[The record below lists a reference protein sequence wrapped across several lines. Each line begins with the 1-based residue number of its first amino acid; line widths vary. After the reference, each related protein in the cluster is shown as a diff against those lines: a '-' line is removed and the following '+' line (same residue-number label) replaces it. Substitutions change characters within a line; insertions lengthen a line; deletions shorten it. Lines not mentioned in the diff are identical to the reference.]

1 MSRIKDQLEAEHG
14 ARSRI
19 AERHATEM
27 TTVRGV
33 TVGDS
38 RNSKPFELQLILHF
52 ELLHHF
58 RRKAQLGWRATAQGV
73 HELHGPQCLL
83 RMTQPCTPI
92 PTASPVVLAAR
103 ARSDPACL

>member
-1 MSRIKDQLEAEHG
+1 MSRIKDQLEAERG

-19 AERHATEM
+19 AERSGTE
-27 TTVRGV
+27 TATVRAT

-58 RRKAQLGWRATAQGV
+58 RRKAQLGWRAAAQGV
-73 HELHGPQCLL
+73 HELHGPQCLP
-83 RMTQPCTPI
+83 RMTQPCSAI

-103 ARSDPACL
+103 ARADPACL